1 VPGALMTSLAI
12 NGLINAVTNNHLV
25 IPNLILD
32 HLDNYILSM
41 LSVSE
46 ESDAV
51 DDGMDVGI
59 LSYDKK
65 SKNITFSGAGRPAYI
80 VDAQTIQKI
89 PGSRRSIASKVLTD
103 PFTNEKIELQN
114 GQLLTLF
121 SDGVIDQFNKSTN
134 KKLGVNNLLAFFQQ
148 QTEKD
153 IEIQADE
160 FKKFIADYKK
170 DIEQTDDMVLLC
182 LKFNSNGN

>member
-1 VPGALMTSLAI
+1 
-12 NGLINAVTNNHLV
+12 
-25 IPNLILD
+25 
-32 HLDNYILSM
+32 M

>member
-1 VPGALMTSLAI
+1 MAI
-12 NGLINAVTNNHLV
+12 NKKQTQPKITTLAVKTMNSKSASQ
-25 IPNLILD
+25 IAKS
-32 HLDNYILSM
+32 LSASA
-41 LSVSE
+41 L
-46 ESDAV
+46 
-51 DDGMDVGI
+51 
-59 LSYDKK
+59 
-65 SKNITFSGAGRPAYI
+65 
-80 VDAQTIQKI
+80 AQTNTNKQISAKMET
-89 PGSRRSIASKVLTD
+89 IASKVLTD